1 MKVLNVTNGDYFN
14 EYFLKNS
21 QEYAVP
27 FREAMMDGVTCKN
40 IFSKEFIKLRSRDV
54 KEAEYVFKM
63 EVCEYLKDE
72 SISELHLWFGKD
84 TFCQMNLLTLL
95 AYLEQIGFNG
105 KVLLNYIDD
114 ENFSVID
121 EKISVTLG
129 IYEKTYEEV
138 LILKQKP
145 CDIGVLYAEAI
156 ELYFDYLSSEGALA
170 RTVKENQHMR
180 KNKLIGLILEKS
192 RKYGFSD
199 LQAEKLIDKYVK

>member
-1 MKVLNVTNGDYFN
+1 
-14 EYFLKNS
+14 
-21 QEYAVP
+21 
-27 FREAMMDGVTCKN
+27 
-40 IFSKEFIKLRSRDV
+40 
-54 KEAEYVFKM
+54 
-63 EVCEYLKDE
+63 
-72 SISELHLWFGKD
+72 
-84 TFCQMNLLTLL
+84 MNLLTLL
-95 AYLEQIGFNG
+95 AYLEQIGFKG

-121 EKISVTLG
+121 EKIPVTLG

-192 RKYGFSD
+192 RKYGLSD